1 MGDVRMRT
9 IDTGVLSLTPEAES
23 ERWEVTSRRDEASRV
38 AGHWDDWIRLAKRV
52 LEVDALWRDREA
64 RGDAWD
70 EGHAAGA
77 VDAAGGGDT
86 VNPFR

>member
-1 MGDVRMRT
+1 MADVRMRT
-9 IDTGVLSLTPEAES
+9 IDTGVLALNPEADS
-23 ERWEVTSRRDEASRV
+23 ERWEVAARRDGAARV
-38 AGHWDDWIRLAKRV
+38 SGHWDDWVRLAKRV

-70 EGHAAGA
+70 AGHAAGA
-77 VDAAGGGDT
+77 ADAAGGDT